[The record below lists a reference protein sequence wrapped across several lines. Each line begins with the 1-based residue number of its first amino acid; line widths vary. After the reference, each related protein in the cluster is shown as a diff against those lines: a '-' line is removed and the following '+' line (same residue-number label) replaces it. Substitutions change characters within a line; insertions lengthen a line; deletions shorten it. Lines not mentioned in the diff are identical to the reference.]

1 MVQLTRAARSV
12 RQDDKPILVT
22 HRLYLGALRAAFN
35 ADALHAAYV
44 ARRVF
49 VARRDVARSRGC
61 VTALAEV

>member
-1 MVQLTRAARSV
+1 MVQLTRAA

-35 ADALHAAYV
+35 VDALHAAYV
-44 ARRVF
+44 ARRVL